1 MSMGFKLSYLY
12 LDKYRT
18 IEEAHVSFDHR
29 YIFVQGTDGSKRIE
43 FELPAK
49 RRLASP
55 YFYGDHIY
63 SMSCIVGRNGEG
75 KSSTVDFIHECFL
88 LMLRHIN
95 EGLLEVNGDSFA
107 VANLDTRRA
116 FYHLEENTEFMV
128 IFTAGKDDYFLTNI
142 PYIENNVGIKA
153 FTGQQRDI
161 IDLERYCMAY
171 FSQMRFR
178 SGVASSELQR
188 GRSRDALAL
197 PRMEFYDDNDD
208 NPYLTTEELFGR
220 YKVDFSEERI
230 NARRSLVKDVNFDI
244 LIQLVFIY
252 LRSDLVSKCL
262 GDTFMERMRI
272 NSINYEGGDSD
283 NDSMLSDA
291 IDVKHGMIDKNMI
304 SRIVRDPQSYLRPFS
319 SGQYTRFALLARL
332 FWFLAG
338 SKSFSETPFPGI
350 FEDKAQYHIFEE
362 RFLNRKIAENTGA
375 LLLFDEGDLFYHPEW
390 QREFVGDIIDLVK
403 TCAGEDMQIVFT
415 TNSPFMMSDMLREDI
430 VTLTRGMKDIAE
442 DVLTFGQNIH
452 TLLAHR
458 FFLDSTIG
466 SVSESVIGWL
476 ISLLADPGPIIVRQ
490 EKYEDPKKYD
500 LPGKYDAP
508 KEYDDPEE
516 YDGRKEYDAPK
527 KYDSLEE
534 KRNSIRI
541 YMKKEGLSK
550 ARAEARYVNRKVF
563 ERYRDYSTHREW
575 DELSDKSEFLEALI
589 SSIGE
594 EIYRKRLSYRFALY
608 RERTLE
614 KSVVITAETAE
625 RLLNKLKN
633 DPNYWRDPAVSEL
646 MEHLQKKS

>member
-1 MSMGFKLSYLY
+1 MSIGFKLSYLY

-18 IEEAHVSFDHR
+18 IEEAHVSFDHS

-43 FELPAK
+43 SELPAK

-75 KSSTVDFIHECFL
+75 KTSTVDFIHECFL
-88 LMLRHIN
+88 LMLKHIN
-95 EGLLEVNGDSFA
+95 EGLLEVDSDSFA
-107 VANLDTRRA
+107 VADLDTRRA

-128 IFTAGKDDYFLTNI
+128 IFSAGKDDYFLTNI
-142 PYIENNVGIKA
+142 PHIENTVGIKA
-153 FTGQQRDI
+153 FIGQQRDL
-161 IDLERYCMAY
+161 IDLDRYCMVY

-178 SGVASSELQR
+178 SGVVRSELQR
-188 GRSRDALAL
+188 GRSRDALAVQQMGL
-197 PRMEFYDDNDD
+197 YDDMDD

-230 NARRSLVKDVNFDI
+230 NARRSLVKDMNFDI

-252 LRSDLVSKCL
+252 LRSDLVRKCL

-272 NSINYEGGDSD
+272 NSINYEGGDRD

-291 IDVKHGMIDKNMI
+291 IDAEHKIIDRNMI

-332 FWFLAG
+332 FWFLEG
-338 SKSFSETPFPGI
+338 SKSFSETPFPDI

-362 RFLNRKIAENTGA
+362 RFLNRKVTENTGA

-403 TCAGEDMQIVFT
+403 ACAGEDMQIVFT

-430 VTLTRGMKDIAE
+430 VTLTRDKKDIDE

-476 ISLLADPGPIIVRQ
+476 ISLLADPGPIT
-490 EKYEDPKKYD
+490 EKRE
-500 LPGKYDAP
+500 KYDAP
-508 KEYDDPEE
+508 EKYDQKEYTPK
-516 YDGRKEYDAPK
+516 RYDA
-527 KYDSLEE
+527 LEE
-534 KRNSIRI
+534 KRNNILI
-541 YMKKEGLSK
+541 YMREEGLSR
-550 ARAEARYVNRKVF
+550 ARAEARYVNSKVY
-563 ERYRDYSTHREW
+563 ERYKDYCINRGW
-575 DELSDKSEFLEALI
+575 DERSDKSEFLEPLI

-594 EIYRKRLSYRFALY
+594 EIYRRRLRYRYELY

-614 KSVVITAETAE
+614 KSMVITAETADQL
-625 RLLNKLKN
+625 RDLLTN
-633 DPNYWRDPAVSEL
+633 DPNYRTNPVVSDLIER
-646 MEHLQKKS
+646 LQNKS

>member
-1 MSMGFKLSYLY
+1 
-12 LDKYRT
+12 
-18 IEEAHVSFDHR
+18 
-29 YIFVQGTDGSKRIE
+29 
-43 FELPAK
+43 
-49 RRLASP
+49 
-55 YFYGDHIY
+55 
-63 SMSCIVGRNGEG
+63 
-75 KSSTVDFIHECFL
+75 
-88 LMLRHIN
+88 MLRHIN

-142 PYIENNVGIKA
+142 PYIENTVGIKA

-272 NSINYEGGDSD
+272 NSINYDGGDSD

-338 SKSFSETPFPGI
+338 SKSFSETPFLGI

-430 VTLTRGMKDIAE
+430 VTLTRDKKDIAE

-476 ISLLADPGPIIVRQ
+476 ISLLADPGPIT
-490 EKYEDPKKYD
+490 EKRE
-500 LPGKYDAP
+500 KYDAP
-508 KEYDDPEE
+508 
-516 YDGRKEYDAPK
+516 
-527 KYDSLEE
+527 EE
-534 KRNSIRI
+534 KRNAIRI
-541 YMKKEGLSK
+541 YMKEEGLSK

-563 ERYRDYSTHREW
+563 ERYRDYCTHRGW
-575 DELSDKSEFLEALI
+575 DERSDKSDFLEALI
-589 SSIGE
+589 ASIGE

-614 KSVVITAETAE
+614 KSVVLTAETAE
-625 RLLNKLKN
+625 RLINKLKN
-633 DPNYWRDPAVSEL
+633 DPNYRRDPAVSEL

>member
-75 KSSTVDFIHECFL
+75 KTSTVDFIHECFL
-88 LMLRHIN
+88 LMLKHIN
-95 EGLLEVNGDSFA
+95 EGLLEVDSESFV
-107 VANLDTRRA
+107 VADLDTRRA

-128 IFTAGKDDYFLTNI
+128 IFSAGKDDYFLTNI
-142 PYIENNVGIKA
+142 PHIENTVGIKA
-153 FTGQQRDI
+153 FTGQQRDL
-161 IDLERYCMAY
+161 IDLDRYCMVY

-178 SGVASSELQR
+178 SSVASSELQR
-188 GRSRDALAL
+188 GRSRDAQAL
-197 PRMEFYDDNDD
+197 SRMGFFDNKDD

-230 NARRSLVKDVNFDI
+230 NARRGLEKDVNFDI
-244 LIQLVFIY
+244 LLQLVFIY

-272 NSINYEGGDSD
+272 NSIDYEGGDRD

-291 IDVKHGMIDKNMI
+291 IDAKHRIIDTNMI
-304 SRIVRDPQSYLRPFS
+304 SQIVRDPRSYLRPFS

-350 FEDKAQYHIFEE
+350 FDDKAQYHIFEQ

-390 QREFVGDIIDLVK
+390 QREFVGDIIDLVR

-430 VTLTRGMKDIAE
+430 VTLTRDKKDIDE

-476 ISLLADPGPIIVRQ
+476 ISLLADPEISDEQ
-490 EKYEDPKKYD
+490 EKQSTLKKD
-500 LPGKYDAP
+500 GAL
-508 KEYDDPEE
+508 KEY
-516 YDGRKEYDAPK
+516 GG
-527 KYDSLEE
+527 LEE
-534 KRNSIRI
+534 KRNSILL
-541 YMKKEGLSK
+541 YMYKEGMSQK
-550 ARAEARYVNRKVF
+550 RAEARYVNEKVF
-563 ERYRDYSTHREW
+563 ERYKEYCKNRGW
-575 DELSDKSEFLEALI
+575 DEWSDKSEFLEALI

-594 EIYRKRLSYRFALY
+594 EIYRKRLRYRFDSY

-614 KSVVITAETAE
+614 NSVMLTAENADRLLSMLKSDPKYESDPEMSVLIE
-625 RLLNKLKN
+625 RLQNKK
-633 DPNYWRDPAVSEL
+633 
-646 MEHLQKKS
+646 

>member
-75 KSSTVDFIHECFL
+75 KTSTVDFIHECFL
-88 LMLRHIN
+88 LMLKHIN
-95 EGLLEVNGDSFA
+95 EGLLEVDSESFV
-107 VANLDTRRA
+107 VADLDTRRA

-128 IFTAGKDDYFLTNI
+128 IFSAGKDDYLLTNI
-142 PYIENNVGIKA
+142 PHIENTVGIKA
-153 FTGQQRDI
+153 FTGQQRDL
-161 IDLERYCMAY
+161 IDLDRYCMVY

-178 SGVASSELQR
+178 SSVANSELQR
-188 GRSRDALAL
+188 GRSRDAQAL
-197 PRMEFYDDNDD
+197 SRMGFFDNKDD

-230 NARRSLVKDVNFDI
+230 NARRGLEKDVNFDI
-244 LIQLVFIY
+244 LLQLVFIY

-272 NSINYEGGDSD
+272 NSIDYEGGDRD

-291 IDVKHGMIDKNMI
+291 IDAKHRIIDTNMI
-304 SRIVRDPQSYLRPFS
+304 SQIVRDPRSYLRPFS

-350 FEDKAQYHIFEE
+350 FDDKAQYHIFEQ

-390 QREFVGDIIDLVK
+390 QREYVGDIIDLVK
-403 TCAGEDMQIVFT
+403 ACAGEDMQIVFT

-430 VTLTRGMKDIAE
+430 VTLTRDKKDIDE

-476 ISLLADPGPIIVRQ
+476 ISLLADPEISDEQ
-490 EKYEDPKKYD
+490 EKQQEKQSALKRDGA
-500 LPGKYDAP
+500 L
-508 KEYDDPEE
+508 KEY
-516 YDGRKEYDAPK
+516 GG
-527 KYDSLEE
+527 LEE
-534 KRNSIRI
+534 KRNSILL
-541 YMKKEGLSK
+541 YMYKEGMSQK
-550 ARAEARYVNRKVF
+550 RAEARYVNEKVF
-563 ERYRDYSTHREW
+563 ERYKEYCKNRGW
-575 DELSDKSEFLEALI
+575 DEWSDKSEFLEALI

-594 EIYRKRLSYRFALY
+594 EIYRKRLRYRFDSY

-614 KSVVITAETAE
+614 NSVMLTAENADRLLSMLKSDPKYESDPEMSVLIE
-625 RLLNKLKN
+625 RLQNKK
-633 DPNYWRDPAVSEL
+633 
-646 MEHLQKKS
+646 

>member
-43 FELPAK
+43 SELPAK

-116 FYHLEENTEFMV
+116 FYHLEENTEFIV

-142 PYIENNVGIKA
+142 PYIENTVGVKA

-161 IDLERYCMAY
+161 IDLDRYCMVY

-178 SGVASSELQR
+178 SGVARSELQR
-188 GRSRDALAL
+188 GRSRDALVVQQMGL
-197 PRMEFYDDNDD
+197 YDDMDD

-220 YKVDFSEERI
+220 YKVDLSEERI
-230 NARRSLVKDVNFDI
+230 NARRSLVKNVNFDI

-252 LRSDLVSKCL
+252 LRRDLVSKCL

-272 NSINYEGGDSD
+272 NSIDYEGGDRD

-291 IDVKHGMIDKNMI
+291 IDAEHKIIDRNMI

-332 FWFLAG
+332 FWFLEG

-350 FEDKAQYHIFEE
+350 FEDKAQYHIFEQ

-390 QREFVGDIIDLVK
+390 QREFVGDIIDLVR

-430 VTLTRGMKDIAE
+430 VTLTRDKKDIDE

-476 ISLLADPGPIIVRQ
+476 IQLLADPGIIPDR
-490 EKYEDPKKYD
+490 
-500 LPGKYDAP
+500 
-508 KEYDDPEE
+508 KEEYAPEE
-516 YDGRKEYDAPK
+516 YDRKEYDQKGYDRKEHTPK
-527 KYDSLEE
+527 KHDALEE
-534 KRNSIRI
+534 KRNDIRM
-541 YMKKEGLSK
+541 YMTTEGLSR
-550 ARAEARYVNRKVF
+550 ARAEARYVNSKVY
-563 ERYRDYSTHREW
+563 ERYKEYCINRGW
-575 DELSDKSEFLEALI
+575 DERSDKSEFLEPLI
-589 SSIGE
+589 ASIGE
-594 EIYRKRLSYRFALY
+594 EIYRRRLSYRYELY

-614 KSVVITAETAE
+614 KSMVITAETADQL
-625 RLLNKLKN
+625 RDLLTK
-633 DPNYWRDPAVSEL
+633 DPNYRTNPVVSDLIER
-646 MEHLQKKS
+646 LQNKS